1 MNAEQLI
8 DTRSAFDSVADA
20 YDGPLGNNSLVQALR
35 ARTLAEVRRRVSPG
49 ATLLDLGCG
58 TGLDAAA
65 LAQQGYRVTAI
76 DWSPEMVRRTQDRAT
91 GAGLEGML
99 AVHEVG
105 IHELDRLAI
114 DDFDGAYSDLGS
126 LNCVPDLAV
135 AARAIGGRLRPRGTL
150 IASVIGRVCPWEL
163 AVFTVKRQGR
173 QARRRA
179 AKGAVPV
186 PLNGRTVWTSYY
198 SPAEFRSAFERA
210 GFTLRS
216 LRSLGLLAPPPYMDA
231 LAQRHPHVVA
241 TLQALE
247 DRVAGWPG
255 LRGWGDHFLIVMQ
268 RHG

>member
-8 DTRSAFDSVADA
+8 DTRSAFDSVAEA
-20 YDGPLGNNSLVQALR
+20 YDGPLGNNSLVQAVR
-35 ARTLAEVRRRVSPG
+35 ARTLAEVRRRVPPG

-65 LAQQGYRVTAI
+65 LAQEGYRVTAI
-76 DWSPEMVRRTQDRAT
+76 DWSSEMVRRTQDRAT
-91 GAGLEGML
+91 RDGLELML
-99 AVHEVG
+99 AVHQLG

-135 AARAIGGRLRPRGTL
+135 AARAIGGHLRPRGTL

-163 AVFTVKRQGR
+163 ALFTAKRQGG

-216 LRSLGLLAPPPYMDA
+216 LRGLGLLAPPPYMDA
-231 LAQRHPHVVA
+231 FAQRHPHVVA